1 MIIKYLIFVKLKRQ
15 KFPPNLLNIRLPPQV
30 PLAGDCPEAKEAV
43 CSVLELMG
51 YHSTDLGPLR
61 RARDI
66 ENIPLYLFINWR
78 RPLAVST
85 RNLSLSAQ
93 PTNVKL

>member
-1 MIIKYLIFVKLKRQ
+1 M
-15 KFPPNLLNIRLPPQV
+15 FPQTFSTVDFSPQV

-43 CSVLELMG
+43 CSLLDLMG

-66 ENIPLYLFINWR
+66 ENIPLYLFLNWR